1 LTKLKRHQH
10 LLSDERIVAA
20 VAAVDGSLQSVAG
33 TLDDLSRQVQK
44 LHLDNDEEKA
54 LRHREDLH
62 RKRQSVLSKLDPP
75 NYGSDLEK
83 AVNERAKSTSGHWLL
98 ADPDFRKWEDVATIE
113 RRALY
118 LSGIPGTGW

>member
-1 LTKLKRHQH
+1 MAA
-10 LLSDERIVAA
+10 IAA
-20 VAAVDGSLQSVAG
+20 VEGSVQAVAD
-33 TLDDLSRQVQK
+33 TLDDLSRQVQR

-62 RKRQSVLSKLDPP
+62 RKRQFVLSKLDPP
-75 NYGSDLEK
+75 NYASDLEK

-98 ADPDFRKWEDVATIE
+98 TDAEFRQWADVATGG

-118 LSGIPGTGW
+118 LSGIPGTGWRAPEHIRLAPRLLPH